1 MASISLASRALVR
14 VGGDE
19 AASFLQ
25 GLLTHDVLSADAT
38 SWRFAALLSA
48 QGKILF
54 DMLILRKEAG
64 FWLDVRANMATA
76 LIKRLGLYRLRAKV
90 DFLDASLTHH
100 IRVGEGPKP
109 GLAAPDPR
117 HAGLG
122 WRVMDEGPAPSQ
134 DESRWHARRIALGV
148 PEGGVDFAFG
158 DIFPHE
164 ANMDRLNGLDFKK
177 GCYVGQEVVS
187 RVEHRGLARRRF
199 LRMGYDGP
207 APEPGMALLA
217 GGVELGVTGSSAE
230 GICLALVR
238 LDRLA
243 EAGGKAMAGSIPLI
257 ALDSPAPVAPED
269 GHG

>member
-1 MASISLASRALVR
+1 MASTILASRALVR
-14 VGGDE
+14 VSGVE
-19 AASFLQ
+19 AATFLQ
-25 GLLTHDVLSADAT
+25 GLLTQDVLSADAAR
-38 SWRFAALLSA
+38 WRFAALLSP

-54 DMLILRKEAG
+54 DMLILRKESA
-64 FWLDVRANMATA
+64 FWLDVRANMVEA
-76 LIKRLGLYRLRAKV
+76 LIKRLGLYRLRAKI
-90 DFLDASLTHH
+90 DILDASLTHH
-100 IRVGEGPKP
+100 VSVGEEPLQ

-122 WRVMDEGPAPSQ
+122 WRSLGEGPAPGGN
-134 DESRWHARRIALGV
+134 ESRWHARRIALGV

-164 ANMDRLNGLDFKK
+164 ANMDRLHGLDFKK

-199 LRMGYDGP
+199 LRMGYDG
-207 APEPGMALLA
+207 ASPEPGMPLMAN
-217 GGVELGVTGSSAE
+217 GVELGVTGSSAN

-243 EAGGKAMAGSIPLI
+243 ESGGKAIAGSIPLT
-257 ALDSPAPVAPED
+257 ALDSLAETGRA
-269 GHG
+269 